1 MLLNSL
7 FIFLGLSAGGL
18 AVFKNIRSTMRDELE
33 NVEYVN
39 NCTIN
44 SLVEFTKNAFSEYLN
59 EDYNEKNLSQKD
71 FERLEKERTEFIH
84 QLKEASYGN
93 MDAKR
98 YVKEFISN
106 ILQNKKMITKENIN
120 AFVDFNNPNNLTSVE
135 MMWILSYAFSKYC
148 EEETNGEKSAKDG
161 LEEMIKR
168 HHLARLHL
176 DDTKTNTG
184 EMVYDIS
191 AKMIKQVF
199 IKEKDGVLRNL
210 DFLDKVN
217 IIVNIVYS
225 KFKGFGPVEMLIESS
240 VDEIDCGVSGVPY
253 GSFDIDKSMLD
264 KIVYSYESIWIMW
277 HGLNVHFSALKF
289 ESQAEFIRVCQN
301 IYKYDAPTVLS
312 RKEGRIVST
321 MKDGSRIVVVRPPFA
336 DSYAF
341 FLRKFGV
348 ETAKAPEDLFVINKA
363 MLETSKTVE
372 EENPVIEDSNV
383 AVDDITKVTDKMK
396 EEDESV
402 LGVSQP
408 IEGSHLLHTAM
419 KWLIRGHRNILFT
432 GSQGTGK
439 TTTMKSYFK
448 YVPVEYNT
456 RIQELSFE
464 LNLRYL
470 YPNRNIVAFQ
480 ETADIST
487 QIGLDTQKKTN
498 GSVNIIGEIATAEA
512 ACWIIQTAKVASLFT
527 WGSHHAKTAEDL
539 VTAIRDNLLQLHIF
553 SDATAAEAAV
563 ADVINFDAHME
574 KDVDRKIRFLERLTE
589 IVPIREHDYPSDKLS
604 DDVSLTDKYMM
615 DMREQARRTT
625 DRKQFRTQNIIEFRD
640 DKYVVTN
647 MITEETI
654 REMRTK
660 VPISLRQEFDNDMKL
675 LKDEY
680 LKNKELGIVA

>member
-1 MLLNSL
+1 MALNSL
-7 FIFLGLSAGGL
+7 LLFLSLTGGGL
-18 AVFKNIRSTMRDELE
+18 FVYKTIRSTMRHD
-33 NVEYVN
+33 NDSSEYQN
-39 NCTIN
+39 NDTIHA
-44 SLVEFTKNAFSEYLN
+44 LVEFVKNSFSEYLN
-59 EDYNEKNLSQKD
+59 EDYNEMNLNQKD
-71 FERLEKERTEFIH
+71 FERLEKERAEFRH

-93 MDAKR
+93 MNAKQ

-106 ILQNKKMITKENIN
+106 ILQNKKMITRENVN
-120 AFVDFNNPNNLTSVE
+120 HFVNFDNVQALTSTE
-135 MMWILSYAFSKYC
+135 MMWILSYAFAKYC

-168 HHLARLHL
+168 HHLARLHK
-176 DDTKTNTG
+176 DDAKTQTG

-191 AKMIKQVF
+191 AKMIKNVF
-199 IKEKDGVLRNL
+199 IKEKDGVLKNL
-210 DFLDKVN
+210 DYVDKVN

-225 KFKGFGPVEMLIESS
+225 LFKGFGVVEMLLEST
-240 VDEIDCGVSGVPY
+240 VDEIDCGVSGIPY
-253 GSFDIDKSMLD
+253 GSFDIDKKMLD
-264 KIVYSYESIWIMW
+264 KVVYSYESIWIMW
-277 HGLNVHFSALKF
+277 HGLNIHVSALKF
-289 ESQAEFIRVCQN
+289 ESQAEFIRVSQN
-301 IYKYDAPTVLS
+301 IYRYDAPTVLS

-341 FLRKFGV
+341 FLRKFSA
-348 ETAKAPEDLFVINKA
+348 ETAKAPEELFVMNKSTA
-363 MLETSKTVE
+363 ETAQPEEYSDVPVE
-372 EENPVIEDSNV
+372 E
-383 AVDDITKVTDKMK
+383 ITEIANKVEQD
-396 EEDESV
+396 DESV
-402 LGVSQP
+402 LGMAQP
-408 IEGSHLLHTAM
+408 IEGSHFLHTAM
-419 KWLIRGHRNILFT
+419 KWLIRGHRNIIFT

-456 RIQELSFE
+456 RVQELSFE

-498 GSVNIIGEIATAEA
+498 GSINIIGEIATAEA

-527 WGSHHAKTAEDL
+527 WGSHHAKTATDL

-553 SDATAAEAAV
+553 SDAIAAEAAV

-589 IVPIREHDYPSDKLS
+589 IIPIREHDYPSDKMS
-604 DDVSLTDKYMM
+604 DDVPLTDKYMM

-625 DRKQFRTQNIIEFRD
+625 DRQQFRTQNIIEFRD

-647 MITEETI
+647 MITDETI
-654 REMRTK
+654 QSMRIK
-660 VPISLRQEFDNDMKL
+660 VPLSMRAEFDRDMEML
-675 LKDEY
+675 RTEY
-680 LKNKELGIVA
+680 ERNKEKGVA